1 MKKAIKILLMTAFVL
16 SLLCVT
22 AMAADSTS
30 DGFFGIATE
39 ENVELT
45 PYIGAGA
52 SATEAIATTKD
63 VDGDTTADTWYENSD
78 RIEVSYSGAVSGK
91 EYGVILVKGTGLPTV
106 SDNIYF
112 IDQVTATSTAV
123 EFNVYPILPE
133 VTTAM
138 TLYISSNETGFDLI
152 NIPVSY
158 AVGVAGDEPPA
169 TTVLYGDA
177 TGDGNINSFDALRI
191 KQYVGDKVGTTID
204 LVAAD
209 ATGDGNVNSF
219 DALRVKQYVGDKSTP
234 LGPQS

>member
-22 AMAADSTS
+22 AMAADNTS
-30 DGFFGIATE
+30 DGFYNIEAETGVT
-39 ENVELT
+39 LT

-52 SATEAIATTKD
+52 SATEATATQKD
-63 VDGDTTADTWYENSD
+63 VDGDATADTWYENSD

-106 SDNIYF
+106 NDNICF
-112 IDQVTATSTAV
+112 IDQVTATSTTV
-123 EFNVYPILPE
+123 DFNVYPILPDE
-133 VTTAM
+133 TTDM
-138 TLYISSNETGFDLI
+138 TLYISSNATGFELKD
-152 NIPVSY
+152 IPVSY
-158 AVGVAGDEPPA
+158 AVGVAGEEPTP
-169 TTVLYGDA
+169 TILYGDA